1 VRAGRTVTVAT
12 AEFRVVDA
20 AGEEEPAGRP
30 DATGGLVAI
39 MTGTMMTVRDRPGLV
54 D

>member
-1 VRAGRTVTVAT
+1 MTVVSG
-12 AEFRVVDA
+12 EFRVVDA
-20 AGEEEPAGRP
+20 AGGEEPPATPETAG
-30 DATGGLVAI
+30 ALVAI